1 MAGVEPRLRSDN
13 GAIQARLHSGRGG
26 NYLWVVNPTR
36 KEAEATVDVSFGS
49 GEDVWEHRPV
59 QVVGGKVSVTLEP
72 RDAAVI
78 ALH

>member
-1 MAGVEPRLRSDN
+1 MTTSQPF
-13 GAIQARLHSGRGG
+13 
-26 NYLWVVNPTR
+26 TR
-36 KEAEATVDVSFGS
+36 HDVSFGS

-59 QVVGGKVSVTLEP
+59 QVVGGKVSVTVEP

>member
-1 MAGVEPRLRSDN
+1 
-13 GAIQARLHSGRGG
+13 
-26 NYLWVVNPTR
+26 VVNPTR

-59 QVVGGKVSVTLEP
+59 QVVGGKVSVTVEP